1 MPQVEVEFDIDANG
15 ILNVKASDKATGRRP
30 HITIT
35 ASSGLSDNEVKEM
48 VKNAEKFAAED
59 SKRKERIEVRNNAD
73 SMVYT
78 AEKTLRDLGDKVQ
91 PDVKSEVEAKATALK
106 SVLDSASVDELKRK
120 TEELGQVVQDRRVDV
135 RAARRGH
142 TTRPRYGR
150 RRQPDRSRRRRCD
163 RRRIHEELTSNNA
176 QCPMH
181 DAQFT
186 IEH

>member
-15 ILNVKASDKATGRRP
+15 ILNVKASDKATGRSQ

-59 SKRKERIEVRNNAD
+59 AKRKERIEVRNNAD

-91 PDVKSEVEAKATALK
+91 PDVKSEVEAKAAALK
-106 SVLDSASVDELKRK
+106 GVLDSASVEDLKHK
-120 TEELGQVVQDRRVDV
+120 TEELGQTLQKVGAAMYDQPGAGTPPGPDMSGGASGPTGPGGDDV
-135 RAARRGH
+135 IDG
-142 TTRPRYGR
+142 
-150 RRQPDRSRRRRCD
+150 
-163 RRRIHEELTSNNA
+163 E
-176 QCPMH
+176 
-181 DAQFT
+181 FT
-186 IEH
+186 KN